1 MRIMPVL
8 AALDA
13 DSDGELSATEI
24 ENASKALH
32 RLDKNGDGKLTFE
45 EMRPDPR
52 EMANGMGRP
61 GDGEGPVGPQ
71 GGPALMLR
79 MFESRD
85 ANDDGKLSGDEIPEP
100 MRGRMERIDQ
110 NGDGAISR
118 EEVERAAE
126 MFRDRAGGPG
136 AGGPGAGG
144 PGAGR
149 GPRAG
154 RGPDRGENE
163 GPVRPRR
170 PSDDD
175 RS

>member
-1 MRIMPVL
+1 
-8 AALDA
+8 
-13 DSDGELSATEI
+13 
-24 ENASKALH
+24 
-32 RLDKNGDGKLTFE
+32 
-45 EMRPDPR
+45 
-52 EMANGMGRP
+52 
-61 GDGEGPVGPQ
+61 
-71 GGPALMLR
+71 MLR

>member
-1 MRIMPVL
+1 MMPVL

-13 DSDGELSATEI
+13 DSDGELSASEI

-32 RLDKNGDGKLTFE
+32 RLDKNGDGKLTLD

-52 EMANGMGRP
+52 AMANAMGRQ
-61 GDGEGPVGPQ
+61 GDGEGPMGPQ

-79 MFESRD
+79 MFKSRD

-100 MRGRMERIDQ
+100 MRDRMERIDQ

-118 EEVERAAE
+118 DEVERATE
-126 MFRDRAGGPG
+126 MFRDRI
-136 AGGPGAGG
+136 GG

-149 GPRAG
+149 GP
-154 RGPDRGENE
+154 DRGGSE